1 MCVKHA
7 EKNLNT
13 KNKLDVVAGF
23 LRRLGHAVR
32 NWVFSDWN
40 ARTSHMADG
49 CRSEYEV
56 LDDEAEANSWDGCE
70 TTAECKY
77 T

>member
-1 MCVKHA
+1 MQLEIGSSPIGTPA
-7 EKNLNT
+7 LPI
-13 KNKLDVVAGF
+13 
-23 LRRLGHAVR
+23 
-32 NWVFSDWN
+32 WQ
-40 ARTSHMADG
+40 MADG

-56 LDDEAEANSWDGCE
+56 LDDEAEANSGDGCE